1 MAMSK
6 SDTEETQNGSGS
18 VVQHVLYRVPK
29 RNHDSVLQLCKEA
42 NEILSTHSYKSGDEI
57 KWKKRLFLV
66 AKYQPYHLFSTITE
80 TRTKKIMANEFCL
93 ECHYAKFIDQERK

>member
-42 NEILSTHSYKSGDEI
+42 NEIFRENGGL
-57 KWKKRLFLV
+57 
-66 AKYQPYHLFSTITE
+66 Q
-80 TRTKKIMANEFCL
+80 
-93 ECHYAKFIDQERK
+93 